1 MRTISPLAALS
12 IHPTGVARICA
23 KPTPQILGFHF
34 AAAAFSAGLVMVP
47 ASPAAEA
54 PTNAAP
60 VPFLLNDRLGHAIRV
75 PTNEVPSSLHP
86 PASLG
91 LGQQIPVTPK
101 GTPQSDEVRQRILES
116 KTGRQWL
123 PSTPPVLM
131 PYLANLDEY
140 GNTDIQPGAL
150 LAFEPVVPAQAAK
163 YALSGVGLRYSVY
176 QSLTMVSMTD
186 VASGASALQYYTAT
200 FFGKWAV
207 TEVTDP
213 VRAGWLS
220 TEANVQL
227 GLSPAS
233 RTQTPQGN
241 LGTVVNPLATVYGP
255 NGVWISE
262 LAWQTSLADGKVVVL
277 AGLVDQS
284 NYLDA
289 NTYANISQGQFL
301 NSAFCNS
308 QVLPLPYNNLGLN
321 LQYQPGEQ
329 WYVMLG
335 TGANNQATGQS
346 PFNDLGFDNWSYL
359 LEFGLTPR
367 NVLGLGPGVYR
378 VQPFVA
384 TVDGVTQAGVGVNA
398 QQQLGAN
405 SPFGW
410 FGRFGV
416 GGSRVTLDG
425 AAAQVATGLAMQAP
439 PQYLGL
445 SPRRTSDYAGVG
457 FIWSQPSAVMEPVA
471 HRNEYGL
478 EAMYLLQVTPFISLQ
493 TDLQFIWNPAG
504 NAAAERNIV
513 FQLQLN
519 VTW

>member
-1 MRTISPLAALS
+1 MPEWVLPATASVNHGPRFRS
-12 IHPTGVARICA
+12 
-23 KPTPQILGFHF
+23 
-34 AAAAFSAGLVMVP
+34 AAAAFIACLSVVP

-60 VPFLLNDRLGHAIRV
+60 VPFLLNDRLGHATRV

-86 PASLG
+86 PASIG
-91 LGQQIPVTPK
+91 LEQQIPVPLK
-101 GTPQSDEVRQRILES
+101 GTPQADDVRDRILES

-123 PSTPPVLM
+123 PPTPPVLM

-140 GNTDIQPGAL
+140 GNTAIQPGAL
-150 LAFEPVVPAQAAK
+150 FDFEPVFPAQAAK
-163 YALSGVGLRYSVY
+163 YALSDVGLRYSFY

-207 TEVTDP
+207 TEVNDP
-213 VRAGWLS
+213 VRANWLS

-233 RTQTPQGN
+233 RIQSPQGN

-255 NGVWISE
+255 NGAWMSE

-289 NTYANISQGQFL
+289 NTYANTSQGQFL
-301 NSAFCNS
+301 NSALCNS
-308 QVLPLPYNNLGLN
+308 SVLPLPYNNLGLN
-321 LQYQPGEQ
+321 LQCQPSDR

-335 TGANNQATGQS
+335 TGANNQAAGQS

-367 NVLGLGPGVYR
+367 NVLGLGSGVYR

-384 TVDGVTQAGVGVNA
+384 TVHGVTQAGLGLNA
-398 QQQLGAN
+398 QQQLGTN

-416 GGSRVTLDG
+416 GGSQVTLDG
-425 AAAQVATGLAMQAP
+425 AAAQVATGIAMQAP
-439 PQYLGL
+439 PQYIGL
-445 SPRRTSDYAGVG
+445 SRRRSSDYAGVG
-457 FIWSQPSAVMEPVA
+457 FIWSRPSALMEPVA
-471 HRNEYGL
+471 HQNEYGL
-478 EAMYLLQVTPFISLQ
+478 EAMYLLQLTPFTSLQ
-493 TDLQFIWNPAG
+493 TDVQFIWNPAG

-519 VTW
+519 LTW

>member
-1 MRTISPLAALS
+1 MPSLAALS
-12 IHPTGVARICA
+12 MGPTGVADICSQ
-23 KPTPQILGFHF
+23 PTPEIPKCRL
-34 AAAAFSAGLVMVP
+34 AAAAFIAGLAIVP
-47 ASPAAEA
+47 AIPAAEA

-60 VPFLLNDRLGHAIRV
+60 VPFLLNDRFGKATRV

-86 PASLG
+86 PASIG
-91 LGQQIPVTPK
+91 LGEQIPVTPK
-101 GTPQSDEVRQRILES
+101 GTPQSDDVRDRILES

-140 GNTDIQPGAL
+140 GNTAIQPGAL
-150 LAFEPVVPAQAAK
+150 FDFEPVVPAQTAK
-163 YALSGVGLRYSVY
+163 YALSELGLRYSFY
-176 QSLTMVSMTD
+176 QSLTTVSMTD

-233 RTQTPQGN
+233 RTQSPQGN
-241 LGTVVNPLATVYGP
+241 LGTVANPLATVYGP
-255 NGVWISE
+255 NGAWMSE
-262 LAWQTSLADGKVVVL
+262 LAWQTSLADGKVVAL

-301 NSAFCNS
+301 NSALCNS
-308 QVLPLPYNNLGLN
+308 TVLPLPYNNLGLN
-321 LQYQPGEQ
+321 LQYQPSDR

-335 TGANNQATGQS
+335 TGANNQDAGQS
-346 PFNDLGFDNWSYL
+346 PFNNLGFDNWSYL
-359 LEFGLTPR
+359 LEFGLTPA
-367 NVLGLGPGVYR
+367 NVLGLGSGVYR

-384 TVDGVTQAGVGVNA
+384 TVDGVTQAGLGLNV
-398 QQQLGAN
+398 QQQLGTN
-405 SPFGW
+405 SPFAW

-425 AAAQVATGLAMQAP
+425 AAAQVATGIAMKAP
-439 PQYLGL
+439 LQYAGL
-445 SPRRTSDYAGVG
+445 LPKLSSDYAGVG
-457 FIWSQPSAVMEPVA
+457 FIWSRPSAVMETVA
-471 HRNEYGL
+471 HQNEYGL
-478 EAMYLLQVTPFISLQ
+478 EAMYLLQLTPFTSLQ
-493 TDLQFIWNPAG
+493 PDVQFIWNPAG
-504 NAAAERNIV
+504 NAAAQRNIV
-513 FQLQLN
+513 FQIQLN
-519 VTW
+519 LTW

>member
-1 MRTISPLAALS
+1 MVSP
-12 IHPTGVARICA
+12 IC
-23 KPTPQILGFHF
+23 
-34 AAAAFSAGLVMVP
+34 
-47 ASPAAEA
+47 AAEA
-54 PTNAAP
+54 PTNVVS
-60 VPFLLNDRLGHAIRV
+60 VPFLLNDRLGHATRV

-86 PASLG
+86 PASIG
-91 LGQQIPVTPK
+91 LGQQIPVPSK
-101 GTPQSDEVRQRILES
+101 GAPQSDDVRARILES
-116 KTGRQWL
+116 KNDRQWF
-123 PSTPPVLM
+123 PPTPPVLM

-140 GNTDIQPGAL
+140 GNTAIQPGAL
-150 LAFEPVVPAQAAK
+150 LDFEPVVPAQSAK
-163 YALSGVGLRYSVY
+163 YALSDIGLRYSFY
-176 QSLTMVSMTD
+176 QSFTTVSMSD
-186 VASGASALQYYTAT
+186 VASGASALQYYSAT

-213 VRAGWLS
+213 IRAGWLS

-233 RTQTPQGN
+233 RTQSPQGN
-241 LGTVVNPLATVYGP
+241 LGTVVNPLATVFGP
-255 NGVWISE
+255 NGVWMSE
-262 LAWQTSLADGKVVVL
+262 LAWQTSLAGGEIVVL

-289 NTYANISQGQFL
+289 NAYGNFSQGQFL
-301 NSAFCNS
+301 NSALCNS

-321 LQYQPGEQ
+321 LQYQPGER
-329 WYVMLG
+329 WYVLLG
-335 TGANNQATGQS
+335 TGANNQAAGQS
-346 PFNDLGFDNWSYL
+346 PFGDIGFDNWSYL

-384 TVDGVTQAGVGVNA
+384 TVGGVSQAGVGLNA
-398 QQQLGAN
+398 QQQLGKN

-425 AAAQVATGLAMQAP
+425 AAGQVATGIAMQAP
-439 PQYLGL
+439 LQYAGL
-445 SPRRTSDYAGVG
+445 FPKRSSDYAGVG
-457 FIWSQPSAVMEPVA
+457 FIWSRPSAVMEPTA
-471 HRNEYGL
+471 HQDEYGL
-478 EAMYLLQVTPFISLQ
+478 EAMYLLQLTPFTSLQ
-493 TDLQFIWNPAG
+493 TDLQFIWNPAD

-519 VTW
+519 LTW